1 MCVKLHKADGLQVGA
16 MGSADYK
23 VLGTCRYMWPR
34 HMQPCR
40 KTRSAWRHACMSW
53 CSRLSVSSYRS
64 TSSMITAHSKY
75 RAHPNV
81 CSPAPLSAVKRT
93 RWPVHCPAV
102 SRRHTW
108 LLQAGQY
115 PRSHRSQ
122 ATPSSPRTVRGCA
135 AAGPPC
141 SPAAGRCAAR
151 TASLLDELC
160 GS

>member
-1 MCVKLHKADGLQVGA
+1 
-16 MGSADYK
+16 MGSRLVQWDLLTTRCLAHAGTCG
-23 VLGTCRYMWPR
+23 LGTCS
-34 HMQPCR
+34 HAAKGGQPGDM
-40 KTRSAWRHACMSW
+40 HACHGA
-53 CSRLSVSSYRS
+53 SRLSVSSYRS
-64 TSSMITAHSKY
+64 TSSMITAHNKY

-81 CSPAPLSAVKRT
+81 CSPAPLSPVKRT